1 MNLPLSCK
9 LLEGRSYILL
19 FSVFT
24 ESSIVPDISADA
36 QYWVNELKWMLEPGF
51 QLWFSERLNTPLLP
65 KTDWMSLLLPPGHLW
80 STVFSKNGHNNN
92 SHPTCFYYSVTL
104 TLPTEKWGLVPS
116 PWIWSEVIKTAWAS
130 SWFSWET
137 CSWNRATMPWGSPPK
152 LRRGPHGEE
161 PIDSI
166 NFTAVCK

>member
-9 LLEGRSYILL
+9 LLEGRSYVLL

-104 TLPTEKWGLVPS
+104 TLPTESSSLNVWQNSPVKPSGFGLLFFGRFSIMVS
-116 PWIWSEVIKTAWAS
+116 ISVLVIVLFIISFFLFQSGKIEL
-130 SWFSWET
+130 F
-137 CSWNRATMPWGSPPK
+137 
-152 LRRGPHGEE
+152 
-161 PIDSI
+161 
-166 NFTAVCK
+166 